1 MKERKL
7 TLSHNLDIVAMQV
20 KALLGGDV
28 WGADDV
34 QMSAPTGAEP
44 RGGGGR
50 DARPALQTS
59 TKHNSCM
66 SDEHVYGILTE
77 TSGRAGSTSSSRGKG
92 EEQPSKRSS
101 LMSSR
106 L

>member
-1 MKERKL
+1 MCNALRRARRNAACHQRGFNLAIQMKERKL

-59 TKHNSCM
+59 TKHKLM
-66 SDEHVYGILTE
+66 HVG
-77 TSGRAGSTSSSRGKG
+77 
-92 EEQPSKRSS
+92 
-101 LMSSR
+101 
-106 L
+106 